1 MKTSVVLAS
10 LGMVALLAGVTAAK
24 AGGPM
29 FQMRNGDI
37 CQRGSS
43 GYVVCRDP
51 RDRYSNG
58 YVVGG
63 RPRYD
68 REWTPEGRSDY
79 YGSYNG
85 DCRRTGSGFVVCR

>member
-1 MKTSVVLAS
+1 MI
-10 LGMVALLAGVTAAK
+10 ALLAGVTAAK
-24 AGGPM
+24 ADPM

-63 RPRYD
+63 RPRYYD
-68 REWTPEGRSDY
+68 REWTPEGTTDY
-79 YGSYNG
+79 YGSYAG
-85 DCRRTGSGFVVCR
+85 DCRRTGSGYVICR